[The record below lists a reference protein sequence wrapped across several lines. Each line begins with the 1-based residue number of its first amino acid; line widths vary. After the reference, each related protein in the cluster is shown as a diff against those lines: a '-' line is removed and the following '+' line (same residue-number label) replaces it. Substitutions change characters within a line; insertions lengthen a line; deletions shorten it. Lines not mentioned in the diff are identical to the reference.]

1 MGCVAFLRAIT
12 WDSDPALAMT
22 IAASVLGI
30 ILWANGIGALLPI
43 LAARLRID
51 PAIVSG
57 PVMTT
62 ILDATGLLIYFS
74 LAQIIL
80 GV

>member
-1 MGCVAFLRAIT
+1 L
-12 WDSDPALAMT
+12 ALT
-22 IAASVLGI
+22 IAASILGI
-30 ILWANGIGALLPI
+30 ILWANGLGALLPI

-51 PAIVSG
+51 PALVSG

-74 LAQIIL
+74 LAQMIL